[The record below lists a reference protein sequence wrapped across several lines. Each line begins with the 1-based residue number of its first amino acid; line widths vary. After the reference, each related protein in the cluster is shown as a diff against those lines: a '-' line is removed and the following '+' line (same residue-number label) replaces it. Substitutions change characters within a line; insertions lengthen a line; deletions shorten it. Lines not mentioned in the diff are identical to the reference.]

1 MVVGT
6 FLLRILPQSFYGI
19 SREKQHKKSFPRKTQ
34 EGLFQFKE
42 TRLVVVF
49 CTFKERHRAGAA
61 ADKTGLGVDAE
72 LVACIDD
79 VEVAHG
85 QLADTVGSCEHGVA
99 LFHCQAFRFVCQ
111 VGRTCIEA
119 LIV

>member
-1 MVVGT
+1 M
-6 FLLRILPQSFYGI
+6 
-19 SREKQHKKSFPRKTQ
+19 
-34 EGLFQFKE
+34 FQFKE

-99 LFHCQAFRFVCQ
+99 FS
-111 VGRTCIEA
+111 
-119 LIV
+119 IVRRSGSYVRLGERVSRIV

>member
-1 MVVGT
+1 M
-6 FLLRILPQSFYGI
+6 
-19 SREKQHKKSFPRKTQ
+19 
-34 EGLFQFKE
+34 FQFKE

-49 CTFKERHRAGAA
+49 CTFKERHRAGVA

-111 VGRTCIEA
+111 VGRTCIEDRVVIAAAKFDIDFTGDCTSNPA
-119 LIV
+119 LSGFAEHDG

>member
-1 MVVGT
+1 M
-6 FLLRILPQSFYGI
+6 
-19 SREKQHKKSFPRKTQ
+19 
-34 EGLFQFKE
+34 FQFKE
-42 TRLVVVF
+42 MRLVVVF

-85 QLADTVGSCEHGVA
+85 QLADSEAVNMESPFSIVRRSGSYVRLGERVS
-99 LFHCQAFRFVCQ
+99 R
-111 VGRTCIEA
+111 
-119 LIV
+119 IV